1 MVDRLVTYVAQ
12 IRTLQQKFNFSVG
25 SIIAMDEIALWSGMS
40 AESTV
45 DKTDKEN
52 IPLKTT
58 R

>member
-1 MVDRLVTYVAQ
+1 
-12 IRTLQQKFNFSVG
+12 
-25 SIIAMDEIALWSGMS
+25 MDEIALWSGMS
-40 AESTV
+40 AESIV